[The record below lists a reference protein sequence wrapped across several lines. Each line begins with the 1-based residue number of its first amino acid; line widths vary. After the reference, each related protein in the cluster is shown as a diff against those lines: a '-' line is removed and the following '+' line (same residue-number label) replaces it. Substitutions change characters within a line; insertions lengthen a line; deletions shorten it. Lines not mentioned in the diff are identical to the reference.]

1 MGSPVEVC
9 HNDGDGEGYAENLL
23 SKLVIYT
30 ERSKKKR
37 KIIKI
42 RFWDMGT
49 LCHMMII
56 VLSLVCF
63 LCLFGFGALQHPYF
77 VKKH

>member
-30 ERSKKKR
+30 EQSKKENNFDKN
-37 KIIKI
+37 
-42 RFWDMGT
+42 
-49 LCHMMII
+49 
-56 VLSLVCF
+56 
-63 LCLFGFGALQHPYF
+63 
-77 VKKH
+77 